1 MDTFLHAINSN
12 RFLSH
17 NFDLT
22 KPEAYLGPC
31 QKYIVELFIKIAVFI
46 LSRTQRPY
54 ELFVF
59 NLIYIDSVKSR
70 K

>member
-12 RFLSH
+12 RFPSH

-31 QKYIVELFIKIAVFI
+31 QKYIVEIAVFI